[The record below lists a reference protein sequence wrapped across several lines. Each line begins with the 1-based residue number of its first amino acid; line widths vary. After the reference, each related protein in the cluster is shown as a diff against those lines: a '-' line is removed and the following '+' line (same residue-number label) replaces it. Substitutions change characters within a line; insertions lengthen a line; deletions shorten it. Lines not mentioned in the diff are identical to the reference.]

1 MKHCERRGEGGVEG
15 GGEGKGGKGGGTAL
29 LVFLNMPFEYEG
41 TSRWFMTVVGLLAAV
56 SGYQHV
62 CNLSSPGN
70 DTERTR
76 THLKIVLH

>member
-1 MKHCERRGEGGVEG
+1 VAVKHCERRGERGV
-15 GGEGKGGKGGGTAL
+15 EGKGGKGGGTAL
-29 LVFLNMPFEYEG
+29 LVFLNMPLENEG

-62 CNLSSPGN
+62 CNPSAPGN

-76 THLKIVLH
+76 TSSKGRLN